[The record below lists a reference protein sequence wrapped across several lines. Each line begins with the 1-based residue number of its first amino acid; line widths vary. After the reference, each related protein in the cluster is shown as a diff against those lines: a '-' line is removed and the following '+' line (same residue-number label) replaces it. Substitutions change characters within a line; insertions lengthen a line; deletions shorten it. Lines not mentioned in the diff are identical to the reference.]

1 MGQWSVE
8 VSSFDLIEQDGNDR
22 NPFFVLVVHRPES
35 NQVEHLRLKPFDPTQ
50 SLFQGSTRLRTISEG
65 SSDSDGVIAMHDA
78 EEVDSMPKN
87 AGWVIGR
94 RLSEFQE
101 LHKKVTEF
109 WPDLSFPPVPRKLIL
124 FQRKE
129 SELKYWKRFCRAI
142 ESYMNTILQDPKMQ
156 ESEDVFNF
164 LSPASA
170 EMRQSSTTREDK
182 SAKLASFPAFFES
195 KTEASILDHFSSL
208 ITEVFELQ
216 ERSRILRR
224 QLYDLVQL
232 TYGRSIDRELQDFV
246 LWVLSEPM
254 LVYYLETFRNSMW
267 PNGERAP
274 PPPVRS
280 DEQKQKTREET
291 KQKFVTSAPQTLQT
305 ILGQRNCQIGYH
317 KIFTAFQDRHANKQL
332 LYSLLELFVYAL
344 VPELEDVH
352 NEDN

>member
-1 MGQWSVE
+1 MNN
-8 VSSFDLIEQDGNDR
+8 FDLTEQDSNDR
-22 NPFFVLVVHRPES
+22 NPLFVLVVHRPES
-35 NQVEHLRLKPFDPTQ
+35 NQVEHLRLKPFDPSQ
-50 SLFQGSTRLRTISEG
+50 SLFQGSTRVRTISEG

-78 EEVDSMPKN
+78 AEEDSMPKN

-94 RLSEFQE
+94 HLNEFQE
-101 LHKKVTEF
+101 LHKKVSEF
-109 WPDLSFPPVPRKLIL
+109 WPDLSFPPVPKKPLL
-124 FQRKE
+124 FYRKE
-129 SELKYWKRFCRAI
+129 SELKYWKKFCQAI

-170 EMRQSSTTREDK
+170 EMRQSSTARGDK
-182 SAKLASFPAFFES
+182 SAKMLSFPPLPAFFES

-208 ITEVFELQ
+208 ISEVFELQ
-216 ERSRILRR
+216 DRSRILRR

-254 LVYYLETFRNSMW
+254 LVYYLETFRESMW

-291 KQKFVTSAPQTLQT
+291 KQKFVRTAPQTLQT
-305 ILGQRNCQIGYH
+305 ILGQRNCQIGFH

-332 LYSLLELFVYAL
+332 FYSLFELFIYAL

-352 NEDN
+352 NEEN